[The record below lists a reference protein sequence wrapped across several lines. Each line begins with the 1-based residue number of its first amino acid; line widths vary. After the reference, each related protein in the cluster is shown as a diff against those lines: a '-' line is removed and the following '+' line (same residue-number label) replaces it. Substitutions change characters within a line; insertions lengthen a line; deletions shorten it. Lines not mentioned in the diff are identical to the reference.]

1 MRSISWITCS
11 PCSPYL
17 SVSTSWLDGEPGST
31 VLLAMK
37 PSSWRMCA
45 MPTLRRDAGIFT
57 VLAWIVFA
65 LRMRVIMSAIG
76 SVIMC
81 GSSGSPRGLAH
92 ARDLALVRHAAQ
104 ADAADAELLVDGAR
118 PPAERAARVAAH
130 LELRF
135 ALGLDDPRG

>member
-1 MRSISWITCS
+1 MRTMFWITCS

-17 SVSTSWLDGEPGST
+17 SVSTSWLDGSPGST
-31 VLLAMK
+31 VLFAMK
-37 PSSWRMCA
+37 PSSWRMWA
-45 MPTLRRDAGIFT
+45 MRTFKSDAGIFT

-76 SVIMC
+76 SVIMI
-81 GSSGSPRGLAH
+81 GSSRSPRGLAH

-118 PPAERAARVAAH
+118 
-130 LELRF
+130 
-135 ALGLDDPRG
+135 